1 MTGGRRGVVK
11 QKIGSQNVLYP
22 TPVAVVGA
30 LVNGK
35 ANFCNISHNGIL
47 NAAEPHFIMLSMSKH
62 HHTNLGI
69 REHKTFSVNIVSA
82 ADVVRADY
90 VGIATG
96 SRTDKSSVF
105 ETFYGE
111 LKTAPLIRDCP
122 LSMECRLYD
131 TYEIKTHEIF
141 IGQVVATY
149 ADDAVLT
156 DGEVDL
162 EKVKP
167 LLFDMTSRKYWTV
180 GPAAGVCWSAGKQFQ
195 KT

>member
-1 MTGGRRGVVK
+1 MK
-11 QKIGSQNVLYP
+11 QKIGRQNVLYP

-30 LVNGK
+30 MVDGK

-69 REHKTFSVNIVSA
+69 RAHKTFSVNILSA
-82 ADVVRADY
+82 DDAVRADHI
-90 VGIATG
+90 GIASG
-96 SRTDKSSVF
+96 ARTDKSAVF
-105 ETFYGE
+105 DVFFGE
-111 LKTAPLIRDCP
+111 LKNAPLIRDCP

-141 IGQVVATY
+141 IGEVIATY
-149 ADDAVLT
+149 AENSVLT

-162 EKVKP
+162 AKVRP
-167 LLFDMTSRKYWTV
+167 LLFDMSSRKYWSL
-180 GPAAGVCWSAGKQFQ
+180 GPPVAACWSVGKQY
-195 KT
+195 KKA